1 MGCLGLRATW
11 VSVRPGMHRMA
22 SRSVGRTGMGCCC
35 ILLLAACV
43 FGPCYLG
50 SQGTRGISIRCRSHS
65 KPEDVPPAK
74 RERMLQ
80 RPRDTFRRHN
90 GHKKR
95 KNKDLYFGN
104 WPLVP
109 SASRKLERDP
119 KLGHWRARLKK
130 ERSPKDLLKSF
141 RYALRRGEVDASVV
155 SCAMQNCGYHR
166 WWETLLK
173 IHEAQEQ
180 RNITRSA
187 LQSRIFL
194 IAMASCLKD
203 HTLADA
209 ILAERREQ
217 GLQLGKSVW
226 EAMPTP
232 TTEFDFNPAISG
244 AWSLCIAVGPEAL
257 EWAKQIFAWSET
269 VPITKDSISYG
280 SYLSALESCGQH
292 GEVDALLRDLFGSG
306 DTSAHPVL
314 LGDLVNLAG
323 TSYDSRRADRIWKM
337 LVNRFGAKPNC
348 ICYVAYAKANLLSAR
363 PAAVVRIL
371 DRMTAAGL
379 GYGNAHAALLY
390 LQSLLLVC
398 HSSPTTA
405 RRSALN
411 KFLRASDSLDVAG
424 WSYRMR
430 SEWKELLSRSTQLV
444 AKLSSTLTLHDIL
457 VLDNA
462 RRLSVMA
469 NWPNYAA
476 GSKYLPRRSAKR
488 PTSQSNE

>member
-11 VSVRPGMHRMA
+11 VSVGPQMHRMA
-22 SRSVGRTGMGCCC
+22 SRSIGRTGMRRCC

-43 FGPCYLG
+43 FGPCYLR
-50 SQGTRGISIRCRSHS
+50 SQGLRGSSIRCRSHS

-95 KNKDLYFGN
+95 QKDLYFGN

-130 ERSPKDLLKSF
+130 ARSPKGLLKSF
-141 RYALRRGEVDASVV
+141 HDALRRGEVDASVV

-166 WWETLLK
+166 WWETLLE
-173 IHEAQEQ
+173 IHGSQEQ
-180 RNITRSA
+180 LNITRSA
-187 LQSRIFL
+187 IQSRIFL
-194 IAMASCLKD
+194 VAMASCLKD

-209 ILAERREQ
+209 ILTERREQ

-232 TTEFDFNPAISG
+232 TSEFDFNPARSG

-292 GEVDALLRDLFGSG
+292 GEVDALLSDLFDSG
-306 DTSAHPVL
+306 DTSPHPVL

-323 TSYDSRRADRIWKM
+323 TSHDSRRADQIWKM

-348 ICYVAYAKANLLSAR
+348 ICYVAHAKANLLSGR

-371 DRMTAAGL
+371 DRMTVAGH
-379 GYGNAHAALLY
+379 GYGNAQASLLY

-405 RRSALN
+405 HLSALN

-424 WSYRMR
+424 WGYHMR
-430 SEWKELLSRSTQLV
+430 SEWKELRSRSTQLM
-444 AKLSSTLTLHDIL
+444 AELSSPLTLHDIL

-469 NWPNYAA
+469 NWPSYTA
-476 GSKYLPRRSAKR
+476 GSKYLPRRTAKR
-488 PTSQSNE
+488 PTSQSNK